1 MAYLTCSEF
10 PELAQAASFD
20 LKTRQKNDARKWSK
34 KKQLEQKKQRKY
46 NNLYIYPLVN

>member
-34 KKQLEQKKQRKY
+34 KTLEKKQRKY
-46 NNLYIYPLVN
+46 NNLYTLW